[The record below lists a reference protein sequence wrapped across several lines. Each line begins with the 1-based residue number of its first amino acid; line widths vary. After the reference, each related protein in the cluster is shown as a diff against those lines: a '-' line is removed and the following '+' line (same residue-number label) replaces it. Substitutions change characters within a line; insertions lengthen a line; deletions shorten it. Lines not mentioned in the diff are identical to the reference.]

1 VRKYFLTK
9 LKIQTMKTQ
18 SILVM
23 TALAISACTKTSL
36 KEPQSQPIE
45 SVTKLAAASS
55 ENGRASARPVYY
67 DGQLVTVNMVE
78 LSDDAAAQI
87 IASNTSTNII
97 YASNDLD
104 EPQDFNSVIDA
115 IPTDGFNP
123 LWLQKLIVFNPGFTP
138 HQFFSDEEVLA
149 AASGPAPEITLVN
162 TGEIYRCSVIGP
174 K

>member
-1 VRKYFLTK
+1 MLLAAIVASCNKTPLSK
-9 LKIQTMKTQ
+9 PTQ
-18 SILVM
+18 SPLSAS
-23 TALAISACTKTSL
+23 TISNA
-36 KEPQSQPIE
+36 
-45 SVTKLAAASS
+45 S
-55 ENGRASARPVYY
+55 ENGRASARDVYY
-67 DGQLVTVNMVE
+67 DGKLFTVNMME
-78 LSDDAAAQI
+78 LSDDAAEKI
-87 IASNTSTNII
+87 IESNTSANVI

-138 HQFFSDEEVLA
+138 HQFFSDDEVLN
-149 AASGPAPEITLVN
+149 AASGSNPEITLVN